1 MPLARRFGAH
11 GSILRKIPIQELAA
25 QCRGPT
31 WAPVVTLTRL
41 SSRNT
46 ETLLPELQKNF
57 SGSKKHFES
66 SRHRYLAHKTHTL
79 DGCRHRFEPARKSA
93 HPQIHTQVGLIKL
106 ESRDW

>member
-57 SGSKKHFES
+57 SGSKKLFES

-93 HPQIHTQVGLIKL
+93 HPQIHTQVGPINVVM
-106 ESRDW
+106 